1 MSKGARKTTSSYGSA
16 VAACLFSGAAALA
29 YELLWTRRLIDLV
42 GATTEA
48 SSRVFGIFVLGLAV
62 GSIIAGSITGRI
74 RRYWL
79 AVGLV
84 QFGTALLSVPM
95 LTITHWSS
103 ALWHAL
109 GTAGLVRWGG
119 TIELGLSVAIV
130 MPPSITMGM
139 ALPFLVKASLGS
151 GGTLRDQGVALYAV
165 NTVGAVAGILGIT
178 LYALERFGVNGAFA
192 CVMILNGC
200 VGTFCL
206 MQHLRKERADAARAG
221 GQEKQTIAET
231 RSDSIKGSAAVY
243 YCIAFMSGMF
253 FLAAEILCLHLIR
266 QIVQVSL
273 YPEAAVLCCFVA
285 VLSLSAWVVPRVH
298 RLTRG
303 KGAAG
308 FPLLFVISG
317 MAAVIVPLLF
327 TAFSNG
333 MTPMFFAAS
342 TFRYLIKVLGLTFA
356 TMGGFVFVAGLLFHM
371 TFRYFEE
378 IRGASAKNEWG
389 WLLAANGLGGLAGT
403 ELANSVLMP
412 LLGMNRG
419 LGFIGF
425 LYIAAGTAGLLFI
438 KDLKAS
444 PLKRTCYSVIA
455 AVALIV
461 ALGPLFVS
469 AALVRSIL
477 ERR

>member
-356 TMGGFVFVAGLLFHM
+356 TMGGFVFVAGLLFPM